1 METETKEETLD
12 LLVWNVDDILEIKKK
27 FSVKDNYEQLQ
38 FADKTIKTERRD
50 WYESFALT
58 H

>member
-1 METETKEETLD
+1 MATKEETLD